1 MPSEPLF
8 LALKSIFRSLRS
20 RSLSVIKVF
29 QSLKSPLRFFM
40 KITFI
45 KKGVVYGEN
54 PCFIRL
60 KSSFFQKSVVF
71 CPCFHRKSV
80 VFDYWF
86 YRKSVFLISVGI
98 AYLPIYY
105 IMCIGQKSNTTTEV
119 ASIVL
124 LSIQLP
130 A

>member
-1 MPSEPLF
+1 MFYKGKIPLF
-8 LALKSIFRSLRS
+8 SEKCG
-20 RSLSVIKVF
+20 F
-29 QSLKSPLRFFM
+29 QPS
-40 KITFI
+40 
-45 KKGVVYGEN
+45 
-54 PCFIRL
+54 
-60 KSSFFQKSVVF
+60 
-71 CPCFHRKSV
+71 
-80 VFDYWF
+80 F